1 MPKPNTKDP
10 LIVSKVIQLSAE
22 GRTIKEICENI
33 HKSNKTVIK
42 VQKENYTQIQELKK
56 ELTSIITE
64 KTKQLYTDTIKLSL
78 EKAQLALK
86 YITPEKIAAASSAAN
101 ATTYAILI
109 DKYHIGTGQ
118 AAEAASTA
126 GVRIGGGH
134 VLFLRN
140 ASCGREE
147 TQSEHRPAR
156 LISFHLHS
164 LAGDIGF
171 SAPRGRLPLPESRF
185 HYSKDIFLARCFLA
199 VFSLLRI
206 SSF

>member
-101 ATTYAILI
+101 ATTYAILL

-118 AAEAASTA
+118 ATEAVNVSFSDKAAMIDFIKGKATRDETIDKQPPGKKGKRSA
-126 GVRIGGGH
+126 IGDTKTTSGGTPA
-134 VLFLRN
+134 VKQP
-140 ASCGREE
+140 E
-147 TQSEHRPAR
+147 TQAA
-156 LISFHLHS
+156 
-164 LAGDIGF
+164 AGSGAGATGGDLSGKVG
-171 SAPRGRLPLPESRF
+171 SNGGKAL
-185 HYSKDIFLARCFLA
+185 
-199 VFSLLRI
+199 
-206 SSF
+206 